1 MSQTSRTSTNE
12 HADAIHEILECLVT
26 SDGSVY
32 RITDAQADQIE
43 SHAAALAQQLADVQE
58 VCRNLSEAEQEYE
71 AERGAMAARI
81 ERYDAAL
88 RAAASYIDL
97 LDKGKGPSDP
107 AYLPL
112 RDCYRNAVEDLGD
125 AQNDGSNGR

>member
-1 MSQTSRTSTNE
+1 MTSTSTSTTTNE
-12 HADAIHEILECLVT
+12 HLAKIKAHGELIADTLYGTAASGLVVP
-26 SDGSVY
+26 DV
-32 RITDAQADQIE
+32 DVMLH
-43 SHAAALAQQLADVQE
+43 HAA
-58 VCRNLSEAEQEYE
+58 
-71 AERGAMAARI
+71 AMAARI

>member
-1 MSQTSRTSTNE
+1 MSSTSTSTSEHLEQIVAHITTIVEAAEDQLPDSSDVSLTVAVNE
-12 HADAIHEILECLVT
+12 IEAI
-26 SDGSVY
+26 
-32 RITDAQADQIE
+32 
-43 SHAAALAQQLADVQE
+43 AA
-58 VCRNLSEAEQEYE
+58 
-71 AERGAMAARI
+71 AMAARI